1 MTMLN
6 ANTFHVRRLGSV
18 DDAQVHQLAALLID
32 IVEGNDSVGFMHP
45 LPMPRALSFWHG
57 VAEGVA
63 RGERAL
69 FVAEDEQG
77 IAGTVQL
84 ILAQPD
90 NQAHRADLAKML
102 VLRRAR
108 RQGMGAALMQAAETT
123 ARELGKTLL
132 VLDTASA
139 NAERLYQRQ
148 GWRRCGVVPNF
159 ALWPLGGYCD
169 TTIFYRPL

>member
-1 MTMLN
+1 MSN
-6 ANTFHVRRLGSV
+6 ANTPAVRRLLQL
-18 DDAQVHQLAALLID
+18 DDTQLHELVTLLID
-32 IVEGNDSVGFMHP
+32 IVDGNGSVGFMHP
-45 LPMPRALSFWHG
+45 LSTEQALAFWHG
-57 VAEGVA
+57 VAAGVA

-69 FVAEDEQG
+69 FVAEDEHG

-90 NQAHRADLAKML
+90 NQPHRADLAKML
-102 VLRRAR
+102 VMRRAR
-108 RQGMGAALMQAAETT
+108 RQGLGAALMQAAETT

-139 NAERLYQRQ
+139 DAERLYQRQ
-148 GWRRCGVVPNF
+148 GWQRCGVLPNF

-169 TTIFYRPL
+169 TTIFYRRL